1 MNGREVILVNPNHPV
16 HLPTQLGSPANVN
29 NNAMAWQQRQ
39 QPLQINTAR
48 SYESDDAEKTDND
61 SEVSSI
67 HMGSIRPV
75 ANYDPAKDPTS
86 PENFDKP
93 FIAPLEIT
101 IRVVHGRRRKTM
113 SSYHSTTT
121 HTTTATNS
129 TTITPP
135 HSSTVDGERQSDWL
149 QSPELPTTQSG
160 SIPQLGPI
168 NSFVSDGTDSNSFS
182 GSDQYQSAEQIM
194 RLEEELQG
202 MQEGPNS
209 EEAKQRKGM
218 VRREFNRRIMR
229 FKKGKKKNKNSGA
242 ANRTPSNDL
251 SGDDDDDGSDA
262 SGNKIIIK
270 LKIDD
275 TANTKTKVTEQQP
288 PKQHFKG
295 KNLYPT
301 SFGGIIKGHRR
312 SKSLQMVFDQENG
325 C

>member
-1 MNGREVILVNPNHPV
+1 
-16 HLPTQLGSPANVN
+16 
-29 NNAMAWQQRQ
+29 
-39 QPLQINTAR
+39 
-48 SYESDDAEKTDND
+48 
-61 SEVSSI
+61 
-67 HMGSIRPV
+67 
-75 ANYDPAKDPTS
+75 
-86 PENFDKP
+86 
-93 FIAPLEIT
+93 
-101 IRVVHGRRRKTM
+101 M
-113 SSYHSTTT
+113 SSYHSSTT
-121 HTTTATNS
+121 HTTAATNT

-135 HSSTVDGERQSDWL
+135 HSSTADGERQSEWF
-149 QSPELPTTQSG
+149 QSPEVTVTQSG

-182 GSDQYQSAEQIM
+182 GSVDKYQSAQEIM

-202 MQEGPNS
+202 MQEGSNN

-229 FKKGKKKNKNSGA
+229 FSKGKKKNKNSK
-242 ANRTPSNDL
+242 TPSNDL
-251 SGDDDDDGSDA
+251 SGDDEDDGSDA

-275 TANTKTKVTEQQP
+275 SANNKTNNAPEPQLQP

-295 KNLYPT
+295 I
-301 SFGGIIKGHRR
+301 GGIIKGHKGHRR

>member
-1 MNGREVILVNPNHPV
+1 MNAREVILVNQNQPV
-16 HLPTQLGSPANVN
+16 HLPTQLGGPANIN
-29 NNAMAWQQRQ
+29 NNTMAWQQQPRQ
-39 QPLQINTAR
+39 HPLQINTAR

-113 SSYHSTTT
+113 SSYHSSTTQ
-121 HTTTATNS
+121 TTTATNS

-160 SIPQLGPI
+160 SIPQLGPV

-182 GSDQYQSAEQIM
+182 GSTDQYQSAKQIM

-202 MQEGPNS
+202 MQEPNS

-229 FKKGKKKNKNSGA
+229 FKTGKKKNKNSGA
-242 ANRTPSNDL
+242 ANRTPSNEL
-251 SGDDDDDGSDA
+251 SGDDDDDASDA
-262 SGNKIIIK
+262 SVGKKIIIK
-270 LKIDD
+270 LKTDD
-275 TANTKTKVTEQQP
+275 TANNKTEQPP

-295 KNLYPT
+295 KI
-301 SFGGIIKGHRR
+301 GGIIKGHRR